1 MAQYALLSV
10 SDKRGIEKVAQTL
23 IDHGIKLLSTG
34 GTLKVLEAAGLQVE
48 SVDSYTGFPEMMDG
62 RVKTL
67 HPKIHGGLLALR
79 DKSDHQAAMEE
90 HGIRAIDY
98 VIVNLYPFKNT
109 IMQAD
114 VSLEDAIEN
123 IDIGGPSMLRSSAKN
138 YRSVTVVT
146 DPNDYDSL
154 IQQLEDKGQT
164 SLAFRQYCAKKVYQ
178 LTAHYDALI
187 ADYLNDLKVEE
198 DQDFKTNDWDHLTL
212 TYTDGSSLRYGENSH
227 QEAHFYKEV
236 KPPAFSLAASKQL
249 NGKALS
255 YNNLRDA
262 DAAIKMVREF
272 DEPTAV
278 AVKHMNPCGVAIG
291 ETIEEA
297 FDRCQAADPISIFG
311 GIVVVNRP
319 VTLELAEKFAA
330 IFLEIII
337 APSFDEAA
345 LARLTKKKNLRLLT
359 LDFDQKDQSYETE
372 YVSVNG
378 GILAQ
383 DSDRSDELPSTYKSG
398 LPSQWQ
404 VSSKRQPTDREVKA
418 MNFAMKVVKHVKSN
432 AIVVTNDFMTLGVG
446 AGQMN
451 RVGSAEI
458 ALKQAQDKDKKLRQ
472 VLVMGS
478 DAFLPMADTAELA
491 VDYGV
496 TAIAQ
501 PGGSIRDADTV
512 EVCDKHDIAM
522 AITHIRHFRH

>member
-10 SDKRGIEKVAQTL
+10 SDKRGIEQLAQAL
-23 IDHGIKLLSTG
+23 INQGVKLLSTG
-34 GTLKVLEAAGLQVE
+34 GTLKAIEAAGLEVE

-79 DKSDHQAAMEE
+79 DNADHQAAMEE

-109 IMQAD
+109 ILKEG
-114 VSLEDAIEN
+114 VSLEEAIEN

-146 DPNDYDSL
+146 DPSDYDVL

-164 SLAFRQYCAKKVYQ
+164 SLAFRQYCARKVYQ

-187 ADYLNDLKVEE
+187 ANYLNNLGLE
-198 DQDFKTNDWDHLTL
+198 DQDFEGNDWDHLTL
-212 TYTDGSSLRYGENSH
+212 TYDQGTELRYGENSH
-227 QEAHFYKEV
+227 QKASFYKEV
-236 KPPAFSLAASKQL
+236 KPTAFSLAAAQQL
-249 NGKALS
+249 NGKELS

-262 DAAIKMVREF
+262 DAAIKIVREF
-272 DEPTAV
+272 DEPAAV

-291 ETIEEA
+291 DTIEQA

-319 VTLELAEKFAA
+319 VTIELAEKLAA

-345 LARLTKKKNLRLLT
+345 LARLSKKKNLRLLT
-359 LDFDQKDQSYETE
+359 LDFDQKDQSYQTE
-372 YVSVNG
+372 YVTVNG

-383 DSDRSDELPSTYKSG
+383 DSDHSDELPKDETAG
-398 LPSQWQ
+398 LPAQWE
-404 VSSKRQPTDREVKA
+404 VSTQRQPTEQEIKA

-432 AIVVTNDFMTLGVG
+432 AIVITNDFMTLGVG

-458 ALKQAQDKDKKLRQ
+458 ALKQAQEKDESLREIF
-472 VLVMGS
+472 VMGS

-491 VDYGV
+491 VEYGV

-512 EVCDKHDIAM
+512 EVCDANDIAM
-522 AITHIRHFRH
+522 AITKIRHFRH